1 MSNELNGPVG
11 SPVGLVSGT
20 GTMSVP
26 GHPPAV
32 VVPHTGQFLVFPQP
46 LRITNNAVTRILSRI
61 LVFIQSPAISSGLA
75 RSQPSFVNCPLTLH
89 PPSTSARTALES
101 ELQALQHD
109 NKILRH
115 LPRGTRILKLVDC
128 HVHHVLHP
136 VIRVPVETQGDF
148 VGVIVVGRN

>member
-32 VVPHTGQFLVFPQP
+32 VVPHTGQFLVLPQP

-61 LVFIQSPAISSGLA
+61 LVLIQSPRDFLRTS
-75 RSQPSFVNCPLTLH
+75 SQPAQL
-89 PPSTSARTALES
+89 
-101 ELQALQHD
+101 
-109 NKILRH
+109 
-115 LPRGTRILKLVDC
+115 LKLCVNPSSAI
-128 HVHHVLHP
+128 HTRAER
-136 VIRVPVETQGDF
+136 IR
-148 VGVIVVGRN
+148 I